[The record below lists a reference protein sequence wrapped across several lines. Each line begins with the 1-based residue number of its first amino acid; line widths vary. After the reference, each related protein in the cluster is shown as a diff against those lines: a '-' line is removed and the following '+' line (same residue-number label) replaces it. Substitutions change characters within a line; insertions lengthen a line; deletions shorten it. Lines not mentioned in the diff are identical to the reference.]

1 MDFIEHDSLVPFC
14 RHAEVVFVEYG
25 ALALLDDSPGVGIV
39 PAEVQIP
46 NGFADSRLAHLPWS
60 GKKDHLPVG
69 LEMRIRHGFVEARIL
84 SGVHAEYCTIF
95 IAPQSIPKRIIFR
108 FGITKAE
115 YAPLWKR
122 EF

>member
-39 PAEVQIP
+39 PAEVQISKR
-46 NGFADSRLAHLPWS
+46 FADSR
-60 GKKDHLPVG
+60 
-69 LEMRIRHGFVEARIL
+69 
-84 SGVHAEYCTIF
+84 
-95 IAPQSIPKRIIFR
+95 QSMPKRSIFR

-115 YAPLWKR
+115 YVPFWKR